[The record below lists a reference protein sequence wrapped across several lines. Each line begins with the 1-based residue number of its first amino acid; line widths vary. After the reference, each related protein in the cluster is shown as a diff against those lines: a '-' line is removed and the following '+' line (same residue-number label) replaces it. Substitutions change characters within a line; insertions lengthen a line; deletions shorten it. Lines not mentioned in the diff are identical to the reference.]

1 MSSPGLL
8 ESMET
13 MAKLWLADTTS
24 SPLLLLL
31 LSFAFSLGS
40 GNAEG
45 SSNGLGD
52 FPLLV
57 FFSLSVCLLGFPVQC
72 AFPCS
77 FSLFRYLPLSFC
89 LRFSAP
95 VPSCFGSCSA
105 PCFFLFQSPV
115 LSAFPSFFVSI
126 VLPFS
131 CRFLPCIFAFFLCFM
146 PCCFPLVFG
155 PLLSGFFLWF
165 FFFVQPCYSP
175 VFWVFLWVLLQFSPL
190 VFGPPKSPTGFVFLL
205 SPFLP
210 LLCSAFYR
218 ARACRKPVPLFIN
231 PWAGSW
237 ARDRGVVALNCRIC
251 FLLNRSGPCE
261 TEGMVNSGIKT
272 ASSCMKKMTDY
283 ESVP

>member
-57 FFSLSVCLLGFPVQC
+57 FFFLSVCLLGFPVQC

-165 FFFVQPCYSP
+165 FFFRPALLFPCFLGFSMGSAPVLSSGFRSP
-175 VFWVFLWVLLQFSPL
+175 KIPHWFCFSPL
-190 VFGPPKSPTGFVFLL
+190 PLFASA
-205 SPFLP
+205 
-210 LLCSAFYR
+210 LLC
-218 ARACRKPVPLFIN
+218 
-231 PWAGSW
+231 
-237 ARDRGVVALNCRIC
+237 
-251 FLLNRSGPCE
+251 LL
-261 TEGMVNSGIKT
+261 
-272 ASSCMKKMTDY
+272 
-283 ESVP
+283 